1 MIAFVR
7 GAVVEIGSES
17 VCVEVNGI
25 GYEVIVPISAL
36 NRLQGQQGRETMFHT
51 YLQVLENEFKLY
63 GFLGRNELELFKTL
77 MGISG
82 MGARTSLAVLGT
94 MKPDE
99 FYQAILAGDEKAL
112 TRVPGIGKK
121 TAQRL
126 LFELKGKVP
135 EIEAD
140 MAGPVDLSTREETML
155 ALEALGYSRSELY
168 PILAQ
173 LERDQEMGERVED
186 NIKKILKIKGN
197 LSK

>member
-1 MIAFVR
+1 MF
-7 GAVVEIGSES
+7 GGVVEIGSES
-17 VCVEVNGI
+17 VCVEVNGV
-25 GYEVIVPISAL
+25 GYEVIVPVSAL
-36 NRLQGQQGRETMFHT
+36 NRLQGQQGRETIFYT

-63 GFLGRNELELFKTL
+63 GFLGRSELELFKTL

-99 FYQAILAGDEKAL
+99 FYQAILVGDEKAL

-135 EIEAD
+135 EMGAD
-140 MAGPVDLSTREETML
+140 LVGPVDLSAREETML

-173 LERDQEMGERVED
+173 MERDQELGARVED